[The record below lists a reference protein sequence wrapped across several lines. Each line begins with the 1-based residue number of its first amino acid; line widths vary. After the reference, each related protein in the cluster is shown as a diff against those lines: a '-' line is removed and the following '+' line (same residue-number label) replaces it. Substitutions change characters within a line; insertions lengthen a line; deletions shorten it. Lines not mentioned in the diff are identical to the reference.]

1 METKEEIIEVES
13 VVVRFS
19 GDSGDGMQLTGMQ
32 FTDTAAF
39 LGKDLSTFPE
49 FPAEIRAPVG
59 TVSGVSGF
67 QVHFGS
73 KEIYTAGD
81 EYDVLVAMNAA
92 ALKVDLKN
100 LKKGGI
106 IITNT
111 SGFDAKNLRL
121 AEYPEGVNPL
131 EDDSLDNYI
140 LYKMNVTSLTKDALS
155 GMGLGNKEVERS
167 KNMFVL
173 GLLYWIFDQSPEYSI
188 NFINEKFSSNPQIAS
203 ANISAIK
210 AGWNYGENT
219 EIFNTRFK
227 ISSSKLKPGTYRSI
241 TGNSAAAIALI
252 AASHKSGTPLFLGSY
267 PITPASDILH
277 ELSKYKDFGVM
288 TFQAED
294 EIAAVCSA
302 IGASYGG
309 ALSATTTSGPGMSL
323 KAESLGLALMLEL
336 PLVVIN
342 IQRGGP
348 STGLPTKTEQS
359 DLLQA
364 MFGRHGEAPLP
375 VIAAESPSDC
385 FNSVYE
391 ASRIAL
397 EHMTPVIVL
406 SDGYIAN
413 GSEPWR
419 FPDEKSLQNI
429 NVKFTDKPNSENDV
443 FLPYKRDEN
452 LVRPRVK
459 PGTKGLEHRIGG
471 LEKKNETGDISYD
484 SKNHELMV
492 KLRAAKVEKIA
503 DNIPLQIID
512 TGKEKAKVLV
522 LGWGSTYGTIKTAVT
537 ELIDEGC
544 DVAHIHIKYLNPF
557 PKNLEALLRNYEIV
571 LIPEIN
577 NGQLIK
583 IIRDKFLIPAIGF
596 NKIQGLPFTTSE
608 VKSKILELLN
618 N

>member
-67 QVHFGS
+67 QVQFGS
-73 KEIYTAGD
+73 KEIFTAGD
-81 EYDVLVAMNAA
+81 QYDVLVAMNAA

-111 SGFDAKNLRL
+111 SGFDQKNLRL
-121 AEYPEGVNPL
+121 AEYPEGENPL
-131 EDDSLDNYI
+131 EDDSLDNYTV
-140 LYKMNVTSLTKDALS
+140 YKMNVTSLTKDALA
-155 GMGLGNKEVERS
+155 GMGLSNKEVERS

-173 GLLYWIFDQSPEYSI
+173 GLLYWIFDQSPDFTI
-188 NFINEKFSSNPQIAS
+188 KFIHEKFSKDSLIAQ
-203 ANISAIK
+203 ANINALK
-210 AGWNYGENT
+210 AGWNYGDNT

-227 ISSSKLKPGTYRSI
+227 ITASNLTPGTYRSI
-241 TGNSAAAIALI
+241 TGNTAAAIALI
-252 AASHKSGTPLFLGSY
+252 AASEKSGLPLFLGSY

-277 ELSKYKDFGVM
+277 ELSKYKECGVR

-294 EIAAVCSA
+294 EIAAICSA

-309 ALSATTTSGPGMSL
+309 ALSVTTTSGPGMSL
-323 KAESLGLALMLEL
+323 KTEALGLALMLEL

-364 MFGRHGEAPLP
+364 MYGRHGESPLP

-385 FNSVYE
+385 FNAVYE

-419 FPDEKSLQNI
+419 FPTEDQLKPIE
-429 NVKFTDKPNSENDV
+429 VKFVSEANSDNGV
-443 FLPYKRDEN
+443 FLPYKRDEK

-459 PGTKGLEHRIGG
+459 PGIKGLEHRIGG
-471 LEKKNETGDISYD
+471 LEKEHETGDISYEA
-484 SKNHELMV
+484 KNHELMV
-492 KLRAAKVEKIA
+492 KMRAAKIEKIA
-503 DNIPLQIID
+503 DYIPLQIID
-512 TGKEKAKVLV
+512 TGKEKAKLLV
-522 LGWGSTYGTIKTAVT
+522 LGWGSTYGTLKTAIG
-537 ELIDEGC
+537 ELIEEGA

-557 PKNLEALLRNYEIV
+557 PKNLGDLLKNYEKV

-583 IIRDKFLIPAIGF
+583 IIRDKFLIPAIGL

-608 VKSKILELLN
+608 IKSKILELLKN
-618 N
+618 